1 MEENDNKFIL
11 QIRPPSYWRIELAS
25 PNPPGDR
32 SLRDC
37 LASVLLL
44 DKTPCPFKE
53 SVPISLPP
61 ESLTVRKRR
70 PWKPLRSYPSEP
82 LLSTESGDTCA
93 DRQLFK
99 EGWNGDAITK
109 HQSERLSTTEKEKD
123 EEDDPGPFKVTK
135 GPMAPNSIIHSTS
148 EDKAVQ
154 ATIELED
161 KPRAIGGLTWQTSR
175 KQNPLGVDATFRRR
189 HSIGSSWHDAQPE
202 AFSEEITRDE
212 ATTSLHDAQPK
223 KSETEVSNETW
234 LLKSQRCHRAQR
246 QAPVQQLRLRRK
258 DLGDANKFAYTIEA
272 GGYSREPP
280 LTDAGLFSRPPPAD
294 SRLLRAVFS
303 IFYTIFSIFVLA
315 FETAGT
321 TVMNWCKPVDDAQRT
336 NLPSQT

>member
-1 MEENDNKFIL
+1 MEENGNKFIL

-32 SLRDC
+32 SLRDS

-82 LLSTESGDTCA
+82 ILSESGDTCA
-93 DRQLFK
+93 DSQPFK
-99 EGWNGDAITK
+99 EGWNGGAKTE
-109 HQSERLSTTEKEKD
+109 HQSERPSTTEQEKD
-123 EEDDPGPFKVTK
+123 EEDGPGPSKV
-135 GPMAPNSIIHSTS
+135 PMAPNSILHSTS
-148 EDKAVQ
+148 EDSAVQ
-154 ATIELED
+154 AAIALED
-161 KPRAIGGLTWQTSR
+161 KPRAIERLTWQTAR
-175 KQNPLGVDATFRRR
+175 KQNPLGVEAKFRRR
-189 HSIGSSWHDAQPE
+189 HSIGSSWHDAQTE
-202 AFSEEITRDE
+202 AFPEELRRDE
-212 ATTSLHDAQPK
+212 ASTSLHDSQPK
-223 KSETEVSNETW
+223 KSETEVLNETW
-234 LLKSQRCHRAQR
+234 LLKGRRYHRAQR

-258 DLGDANKFAYTIEA
+258 DLGDASKNAFTVEA
-272 GGYSREPP
+272 GRHSREPP
-280 LTDAGLFSRPPPAD
+280 PPLTDTDLFSRPPPAD
-294 SRLLRAVFS
+294 SPLLRAVFS
-303 IFYTIFSIFVLA
+303 IFYAIFSIFVMA

-321 TVMNWCKPVDDAQRT
+321 TVINWCKHVNDAQRT